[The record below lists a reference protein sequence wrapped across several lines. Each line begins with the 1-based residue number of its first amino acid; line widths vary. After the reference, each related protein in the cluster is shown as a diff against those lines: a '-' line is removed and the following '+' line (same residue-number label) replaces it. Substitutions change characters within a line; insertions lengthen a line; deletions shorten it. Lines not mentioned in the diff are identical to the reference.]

1 MKEERMDP
9 ARTRHVES
17 LPWKPLCSLL
27 LAMFSIAL
35 GYGVILPILPSL
47 VESLAGASDAA
58 ALAEHTGLLTGV
70 YMLAIF
76 LFAPVWGK
84 VSDRCGRRR
93 AILLGLGGFAIVT
106 AGSALIDSLPGLYV
120 GRFFAGLF
128 SSAVAPASYA
138 LVGDHAPSRE
148 WRAHRYTLLN
158 IAGTAGFLVGPLLGA
173 AAFSSAQAMFIG
185 RGEASLLAPSLAI
198 SALAIAAGLS
208 VWCLLPKAT
217 GARKNLGAQV
227 RSEPS
232 RAVIV
237 RLLGISFTTALA
249 VGAFEVGLALRGKE
263 VLGMDAYRIGMMF
276 AECSLIMFLVQAVVF
291 SPLVKPDSTRWL
303 IAPALIA
310 LAGGLVAVPLTTSY
324 VSMTIAVAVV
334 AAAAGV
340 LSPIAVYWI
349 SVTAGDKQGTELGF
363 QTAAASLGQ
372 AVGSALGGLL
382 FNQTLIPN
390 ASFTLAAT
398 AVLVSLVTSLR
409 LAHRLVADPKI
420 TPRLQNAD

>member
-1 MKEERMDP
+1 MDP
-9 ARTRHVES
+9 ARTRQVQP

-47 VESLAGASDAA
+47 VERLAGASDAA
-58 ALAEHTGLLTGV
+58 ALAEHAGLLTGV

-106 AGSALIDSLPGLYV
+106 AGSTLIDSLPGLYV

-173 AAFSSAQAMFIG
+173 AAFSSAQAMSIG

-208 VWCLLPKAT
+208 VWCLLPKAP

-227 RSEPS
+227 RPEHS

-409 LAHRLVADPKI
+409 LAHRLVAGPKI

>member
-1 MKEERMDP
+1 MQEERMNP
-9 ARTRHVES
+9 ARTRQVEA

-47 VESLAGASDAA
+47 VERLAGASDAA
-58 ALAEHTGLLTGV
+58 ALAEHAGLLTGV

-106 AGSALIDSLPGLYV
+106 AGSTLIDSLPGLYV

-217 GARKNLGAQV
+217 GTRKNLGAQV
-227 RSEPS
+227 RPEHS

-249 VGAFEVGLALRGKE
+249 VGTFEVGLALRGKE

-291 SPLVKPDSTRWL
+291 SPLVKPDATRWL

-324 VSMTIAVAVV
+324 VSLTIAVAVV

-349 SVTAGDKQGTELGF
+349 SVTARDKQGTELGF

-372 AVGSALGGLL
+372 AIGSALGGLL
-382 FNQTLIPN
+382 FNQTLVPN

-398 AVLVSLVTSLR
+398 AVVVSLVTSLR
-409 LAHRLVADPKI
+409 LARQLVADPKI

>member
-1 MKEERMDP
+1 MDP
-9 ARTRHVES
+9 AQTRQVEP
-17 LPWKPLCSLL
+17 LPWKPLASLL
-27 LAMFSIAL
+27 LSMFSIAL
-35 GYGVILPILPSL
+35 GYSIILPILPSL
-47 VESLAGASDAA
+47 VERLASTSDAA
-58 ALAEHTGLLTGV
+58 RLSQHTGLLMGV

-76 LFAPVWGK
+76 LFAPIWGK
-84 VSDRCGRRR
+84 VSDRFGRRL

-106 AGSALIDSLPGLYV
+106 VGSSLIDSLPGLYF

-148 WRAHRYTLLN
+148 WRAHHYTLLN

-173 AAFSSAQAMFIG
+173 TAFSSAQAMFMG
-185 RGEASLLAPSLAI
+185 RGGASLLAPSLAT
-198 SALAIAAGLS
+198 SVLAIAAGLS
-208 VWCLLPKAT
+208 VWRLLPTA
-217 GARKNLGAQV
+217 ASASQNAGAQV
-227 RSEPS
+227 QPPYS

-310 LAGGLVAVPLTTSY
+310 LAGGLFAVPLTTSY
-324 VSMTIAVAVV
+324 IPMTIAVAVV

-349 SVTAGDKQGTELGF
+349 SVTAGEKQGTELGF

-372 AVGSALGGLL
+372 TIGSALGGLL
-382 FNQTLIPN
+382 FSQTVIPN

-398 AVLVSLVTSLR
+398 AVVVSLATSPR
-409 LAHRLVADPKI
+409 LARQLIASPKVM
-420 TPRLQNAD
+420 LHL

>member
-1 MKEERMDP
+1 MDS
-9 ARTRHVES
+9 ARIRQVEL
-17 LPWKPLCSLL
+17 LPWKALASLL
-27 LAMFSIAL
+27 LPMFSIAL
-35 GYGVILPILPSL
+35 GYGVFLPILPSL
-47 VESLAGASDAA
+47 VERLAGTSDAA
-58 ALAEHTGLLTGV
+58 TLSQHTGLLTGV

-84 VSDRCGRRR
+84 VSDRYGRRL

-106 AGSALIDSLPGLYV
+106 VGSAFIDSLPGLYL

-173 AAFSSAQAMFIG
+173 TAFSSAQAVFMG
-185 RGEASLLAPSLAI
+185 RGGSSLLAPSLAI
-198 SALAIAAGLS
+198 SALAITAGLS
-208 VWCLLPKAT
+208 AWCLLPKVTSAS
-217 GARKNLGAQV
+217 KNSGAQV
-227 RSEPS
+227 QPQYSW
-232 RAVIV
+232 AVIG

-263 VLGMDAYRIGMMF
+263 VLGMNAYRIGMMF

-324 VSMTIAVAVV
+324 VPMTIAVAVV

-349 SVTAGDKQGTELGF
+349 SVTAGERQGMELGF
-363 QTAAASLGQ
+363 RRLLAS
-372 AVGSALGGLL
+372 VK
-382 FNQTLIPN
+382 
-390 ASFTLAAT
+390 
-398 AVLVSLVTSLR
+398 
-409 LAHRLVADPKI
+409 VAG
-420 TPRLQNAD
+420 

>member
-1 MKEERMDP
+1 MDP
-9 ARTRHVES
+9 ARTRQVEP
-17 LPWKPLCSLL
+17 LPWKSLASLL
-27 LAMFSIAL
+27 LPMFSIAL
-35 GYGVILPILPSL
+35 GYSVILPILPSL
-47 VESLAGASDAA
+47 VERLAGTTDAA
-58 ALAEHTGLLTGV
+58 TLSQHTGLLMGA

-84 VSDRCGRRR
+84 VSDRYGRRF
-93 AILLGLGGFAIVT
+93 AILLGLGGFAVVT
-106 AGSALIDSLPGLYV
+106 AGSALVDSLPGVYF

-173 AAFSSAQAMFIG
+173 TAVSSAQAMFMG
-185 RGEASLLAPSLAI
+185 RGEASLLAPSLAT
-198 SALAIAAGLS
+198 SALAITAGLS
-208 VWCLLPKAT
+208 VWCLLPQA
-217 GARKNLGAQV
+217 ASASQNAGAQV
-227 RSEPS
+227 QPQYS

-249 VGAFEVGLALRGKE
+249 VGSFEVGLALRGKE
-263 VLGMDAYRIGMMF
+263 VLGLDAYRIGMMF

-310 LAGGLVAVPLTTSY
+310 LAGGLVTVPLTTSY
-324 VSMTIAVAVV
+324 GLMTIAVAVV

-349 SVTAGDKQGTELGF
+349 SVTAGEEQGTELGF

-372 AVGSALGGLL
+372 TVGSALGGLL
-382 FNQTLIPN
+382 FSQTVIPN

-398 AVLVSLVTSLR
+398 AVVASLVTSLR
-409 LAHRLVADPKI
+409 LARQLIAGTKV
-420 TPRLQNAD
+420 TPDL